1 MSAIIEA
8 GKIEDEAKS
17 HGPISNEASREID
30 KLLKAF
36 VEAYA
41 YPAAR
46 GMNYNP
52 TMAVDHPLI
61 KYLQFKREPDKRIDV
76 FVKPGVVYVF
86 YVVGDSIIKG
96 RTTAYERRVD
106 LQKPERSLKD
116 AIRIYE
122 ELIYPY
128 VKKFGT
134 SLDREFLDRLEES

>member
-1 MSAIIEA
+1 MSSIIEA
-8 GKIEDEAKS
+8 GKIEDQAKR
-17 HGPISNEASREID
+17 HGPVSGEASKQID

-36 VEAYA
+36 VETYA

-46 GMNYNP
+46 AKNYNP
-52 TMAVDHPLI
+52 GMAVDHALI

-106 LQKPERSLKD
+106 LREPEKSLKD